1 MNNIKNDNYNQK
13 IDNELKKKE
22 LEEKYGARFNQESN
36 ISPEL
41 EKEWLNSIE
50 QFEQQFSN
58 SKTIKL
64 WQYIGEPTF
73 KKFHDLK
80 PEEISVEL
88 QRLMDIMN
96 DHNIC
101 LDTLCDVDK
110 KELYRFITEELFVYK
125 INNVRIERM
134 NTCFIY
140 EDFHPNAEYDIEQ
153 AYDYFFRITL
163 AKMENIGGDGYDL
176 LYIDTENYRN
186 SKDEKLNKKVVIEK
200 INNFLDSFDYF
211 EILSNEIKNIKINID
226 KNDAQIDFYI
236 HYKGHF
242 NNRSESI
249 SFKGN
254 GQFNLKPS
262 EYGGWDMYHINIPG
276 LQI

>member
-1 MNNIKNDNYNQK
+1 MNNTENDNYNQK

-22 LEEKYGARFNQESN
+22 LKEKYGAHFNEESN

-41 EKEWLNSIE
+41 ESEWLNHIE
-50 QFEQQFSN
+50 KFEQQFN
-58 SKTIKL
+58 NAETITVWERL
-64 WQYIGEPTF
+64 GEPGF
-73 KKFHDLK
+73 KKIDELN
-80 PEEISVEL
+80 PEEISNEL
-88 QRLMDIMN
+88 QRLYVLMN
-96 DHNIC
+96 ENNIC
-101 LDTLCDVDK
+101 LDTLCDVDET
-110 KELYRFITEELFVYK
+110 ELYRFITEELFVYE
-125 INNVRIERM
+125 IDNIRIEGM

-153 AYDYFFRITL
+153 AYDYFFRMTM
-163 AKMENIGGDGYDL
+163 AKMENIGGDGYNL

-186 SKDEKLNKKVVIEK
+186 SKDEKLDKKVVIEK

-211 EILSNEIKNIKINID
+211 EILSNEIKNITINND

-236 HYKGHF
+236 HYKGRF

-262 EYGGWDMYHINIPG
+262 EYGGWDMYHINLPG